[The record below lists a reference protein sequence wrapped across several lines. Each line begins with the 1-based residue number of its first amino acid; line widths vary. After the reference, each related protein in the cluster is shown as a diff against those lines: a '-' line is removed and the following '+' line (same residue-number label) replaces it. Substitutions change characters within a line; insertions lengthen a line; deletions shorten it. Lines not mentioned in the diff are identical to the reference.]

1 MKTIRIFLLSGI
13 IISLFG
19 CGAPNREEKSESA
32 SFNDTTTAAYISSSA
47 AMETNK
53 DSDRKFIRTADLKF
67 KVKNVIK
74 ATYTI
79 EDITVQQGGFVTFTS
94 LNSQVDNVVNTPI
107 SEDSILETTYF
118 SVINTITIR
127 VPNTRLD
134 TTLKLISQHI
144 DYLDYRIIKAEDIA
158 LQLLSNNLTQ
168 KRVAKSEQ
176 RISNAIDNRGKKLKE
191 TTTAEEL
198 LINKQEQADNAKIS
212 NLSLTDQVNFS
223 TISLYLYQ
231 RQTIR
236 RELIANNINIDAYEP
251 GFGKKMLEAL
261 KKGWNILE
269 TLFLFLCSMW
279 SLIIVG
285 IIAYLL
291 YKKYKSELR
300 KYISTK
306 K

>member
-32 SFNDTTTAAYISSSA
+32 SYNDTTAAAYISSSA
-47 AMETNK
+47 AVETNK

-144 DYLDYRIIKAEDIA
+144 DYLDYRIIKADDIA

-300 KYISTK
+300 KYFSTK

>member
-32 SFNDTTTAAYISSSA
+32 SFNDTTAAAYISSSA

-144 DYLDYRIIKAEDIA
+144 DYLDYRIIKADDIA

-269 TLFLFLCSMW
+269 ALFLFLCSMW

>member
-1 MKTIRIFLLSGI
+1 MKTNRFFLLSVI
-13 IISLFG
+13 IISLLG
-19 CGAPNREEKSESA
+19 CGAPNREEKLESA
-32 SFNDTTTAAYISSSA
+32 AYNDTTAASYISSSA
-47 AMETNK
+47 AVETNK
-53 DSDRKFIRTADLKF
+53 DSNRKFIRTAELKF

-79 EDITVQQGGFVTFTS
+79 EDITIQQGGFVTFTS

-118 SVINTITIR
+118 SIINTITIR
-127 VPNTRLD
+127 VPNTKLD

-144 DYLDYRIIKAEDIA
+144 DFLDYRIIKAEDVA

-168 KRVAKSEQ
+168 KRTAKSEQ

-198 LINKQEQADNAKIS
+198 LLNKQEQADNAKIS
-212 NLSLTDQVNFS
+212 NLSLNDQVNFS

-231 RQTIR
+231 RQTIK
-236 RELIANNINIDAYEP
+236 RELIENNSNIEAYEP

-269 TLFLFLCSMW
+269 TFVLFLCSMW
-279 SLIIVG
+279 GLLLFGV
-285 IIAYLL
+285 IAYLL

-300 KYISTK
+300 KYISSK

>member
-144 DYLDYRIIKAEDIA
+144 DYLDYRIIKADDIA

-168 KRVAKSEQ
+168 KRVARSEQ
-176 RISNAIDNRGKKLKE
+176 RIINAIDNRGKKLKE

>member
-144 DYLDYRIIKAEDIA
+144 DYLDYRIIKADDIA

-251 GFGKKMLEAL
+251 GFGNKMLEAL

-300 KYISTK
+300 KYISNK